1 MIPGMSIPTWISYVL
16 LSVALG
22 AIALYMWTN
31 FTRQTFTR
39 QTHIQEHKP
48 EPRDRF
54 ERIRLAMPGLIGEMA
69 RDVMENPTVRWCVPL
84 DSKSMASHVSREHF
98 SYYASDHPSLFAKFE
113 ILQMNGYLKEVT
125 PGNRWEPA
133 NHRIYA
139 MTEEF
144 VQRLRR
150 AT

>member
-1 MIPGMSIPTWISYVL
+1 MIPGMPIPTWVWYL
-16 LSVALG
+16 LVGIASG
-22 AIALYMWTN
+22 AIALYMWPK
-31 FTRQTFTR
+31 FTR